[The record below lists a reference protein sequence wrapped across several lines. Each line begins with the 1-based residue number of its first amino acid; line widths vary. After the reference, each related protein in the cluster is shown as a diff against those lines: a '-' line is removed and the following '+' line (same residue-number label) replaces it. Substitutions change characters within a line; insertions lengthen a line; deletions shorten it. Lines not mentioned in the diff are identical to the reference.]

1 MLKNF
6 KFNHCLCHPTNNQ
19 SLDIMQNS
27 KQRILRLRSVLDK
40 TGDSR
45 SGLYLKVSKGVFPKP
60 IKLSARS
67 VGWLEGEV
75 DNWINQRIAV
85 TRGKQ

>member
-1 MLKNF
+1 MK
-6 KFNHCLCHPTNNQ
+6 
-19 SLDIMQNS
+19 
-27 KQRILRLRSVLDK
+27 ILRLKNVLNK

-67 VGWLEGEV
+67 VGWLESEV
-75 DNWINQRIAV
+75 DNWIDQRIEA
-85 TRGKQ
+85 TRGNHREKI